1 MCIKAS
7 RKLQALACVASTIHG
22 PIRKKIFNEC
32 FFQYLNLQ
40 FSYSLHKSCL
50 RLIYN
55 SKQLAFEELLEKD
68 NSVSIHIRNLQT
80 LVTEMY
86 KVMNGDSPE
95 IMKIFR
101 IREENG

>member
-1 MCIKAS
+1 MDLS
-7 RKLQALACVASTIHG
+7 ERKYLMNAF
-22 PIRKKIFNEC
+22 FNT
-32 FFQYLNLQ
+32 YNLQ

-68 NSVSIHIRNLQT
+68 DSVSIHIRNLQT

>member
-1 MCIKAS
+1 MQGSIK
-7 RKLQALACVASTIHG
+7 
-22 PIRKKIFNEC
+22 KKIFDA
-32 FFQYLNLQ
+32 FFNILHNLQ

-50 RLIYN
+50 RLIY
-55 SKQLAFEELLEKD
+55 SDKQLTFEKLLEKD
-68 NSVSIHIRNLQT
+68 DSVSIHIRNLQT